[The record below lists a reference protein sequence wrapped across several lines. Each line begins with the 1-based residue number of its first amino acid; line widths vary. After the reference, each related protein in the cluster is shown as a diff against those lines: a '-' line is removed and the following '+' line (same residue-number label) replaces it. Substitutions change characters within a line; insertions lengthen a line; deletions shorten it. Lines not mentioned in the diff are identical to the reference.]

1 MPEIV
6 QKQILVQPSSKIHQ
20 MIDQE
25 VLHGQGVLDHDETII
40 WISAKDRFK
49 NGLRFESGPV
59 VRVADSKNEP

>member
-20 MIDQE
+20 IIDQE
-25 VLHGQGVLDHDETII
+25 VLHGQGALGHDETIT
-40 WISAKDRFK
+40 WTSAKDRFK

-59 VRVADSKNEP
+59 VRVADS